1 MVVQRVVEM
10 SSATVC
16 NECGIEVYD
25 EMRSNLHWAMSGAVV
40 FCGPSFVGHGKVV
53 RSSIAE
59 VENLDVSVGFQE
71 AMPLATTTTATV
83 VMVFFPE
90 LCVPDSILHHHGK
103 F

>member
-1 MVVQRVVEM
+1 M

-90 LCVPDSILHHHGK
+90 LCVPDSILHHHGE